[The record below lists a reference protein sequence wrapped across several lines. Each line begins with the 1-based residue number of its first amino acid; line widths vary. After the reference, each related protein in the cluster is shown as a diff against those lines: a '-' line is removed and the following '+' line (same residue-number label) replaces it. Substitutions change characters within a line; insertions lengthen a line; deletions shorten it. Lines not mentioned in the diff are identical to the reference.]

1 MTIKEMPTELVE
13 QNKILL
19 EYSELRLEAFKILKK
34 AISEETNIYDK
45 ELDVIHSKMDQNL
58 KKLNN

>member
-1 MTIKEMPTELVE
+1 
-13 QNKILL
+13 
-19 EYSELRLEAFKILKK
+19 LRLEAFKILKK

-45 ELDVIHSKMDQNL
+45 ELDVIHSKMDQEL